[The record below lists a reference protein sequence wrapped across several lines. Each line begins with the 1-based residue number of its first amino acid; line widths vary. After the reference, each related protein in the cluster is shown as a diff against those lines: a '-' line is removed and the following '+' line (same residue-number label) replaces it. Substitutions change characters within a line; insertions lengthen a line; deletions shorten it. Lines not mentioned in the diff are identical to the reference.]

1 MGPALFHKTAIFG
14 IYQESWKTD
23 QFHCQVLVATI
34 FMLSWIH
41 ELSRYIKIRWY
52 IMKAK
57 FMNSWNHESMPW
69 ASTYY
74 FKCSSVAHKHSK
86 EEHIVFLFHFEI
98 TSKKNLSIILQGK
111 WRNLYII
118 LHQLHLLHPLNPHK
132 LKPTK
137 GWRIERILMD
147 LDASIWY

>member
-1 MGPALFHKTAIFG
+1 MTKYKYQSFFQFMSTCTQKLTQRSHIFEKNQPKSTFFEGLFYLYCK
-14 IYQESWKTD
+14 
-23 QFHCQVLVATI
+23 
-34 FMLSWIH
+34 IH
-41 ELSRYIKIRWY
+41 E
-52 IMKAK
+52 